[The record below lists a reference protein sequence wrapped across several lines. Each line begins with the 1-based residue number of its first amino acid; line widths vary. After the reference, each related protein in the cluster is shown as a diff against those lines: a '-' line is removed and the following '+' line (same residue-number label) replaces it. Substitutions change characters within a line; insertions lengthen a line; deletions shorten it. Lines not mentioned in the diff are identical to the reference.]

1 MLSAIC
7 FFSLSRNIQRSLYR
21 AQCASLKHFNVF
33 VPFGICSKWKL
44 NQRVMKQ
51 KPLRNNVFSFV
62 TLSWFS
68 TCRSLPVNHSS
79 YTKCSI
85 FPLPKIES
93 ICRKYGFSNKVYFYC
108 LFCHSLFKT
117 LLGILKLF
125 FNHAVSTKWPPSSKW
140 GEKGN
145 FQS

>member
-1 MLSAIC
+1 MTVTTLLLTAVF
-7 FFSLSRNIQRSLYR
+7 FFSFSRNIQRSLYR

-44 NQRVMKQ
+44 NQRVIKQ
-51 KPLRNNVFSFV
+51 KPVRNNVFSLV

-93 ICRKYGFSNKVYFYC
+93 ICRTYCFSNKMYLYC
-108 LFCHSLFKT
+108 LFYPSLFKT
-117 LLGILKLF
+117 FGLSPWYSQTFL
-125 FNHAVSTKWPPSSKW
+125 
-140 GEKGN
+140 
-145 FQS
+145 